1 MSISNLFQPNELT
14 LFAGY
19 ISIDQ
24 DYDANNGAFFQ
35 FHGTII
41 TTTTTLITIPE
52 INIPLID
59 GKYILNLYVNAN
71 TTAGPQTN
79 GGVSQ
84 VLAFWINVVGGLLSS
99 TSFGNVTDQRYIY
112 PAAPTG
118 TLTASITND
127 PINQNVLIVKV
138 QNSFAGN
145 TTTWTVIGQLFGPS
159 LHT

>member
-19 ISIDQ
+19 VSIDQ
-24 DYDANNGAFFQ
+24 DFDANNGAYYQ
-35 FHGTII
+35 FHGTI
-41 TTTTTLITIPE
+41 TTTGTTLITIPE
-52 INIPLID
+52 ILIPLIN

-71 TTAGPQTN
+71 TTAGPQIN
-79 GGVSQ
+79 GGLSQ
-84 VLAFWINVVGGLLSS
+84 QLAFFINVVGGLLSS
-99 TSFGNVTDQRYIY
+99 TSFTYVTDQRYIY

-127 PINQNVLIVKV
+127 PVNQNVLIVNV

-145 TTTWTVIGQLFGPS
+145 TTTWTVVGQLFGSS
-159 LHT
+159 LHS